1 MNINISFICV
11 PGYNLIMF
19 CIGIFMRSCNIC
31 SREVEHPAVIS
42 NFFAESDTIDRHI
55 QSWQYDLAIK
65 KAWVMKD
72 CYFQLTCSMIRMHVT
87 DSWKLAAYH
96 NIINYTTKPTKGLW
110 QYKDCRW
117 FRLPVNYHFIIMLQV
132 SFYAQQ
138 WSRKW
143 KYCPNLAC
151 FRFIFAECFLY
162 FW

>member
-42 NFFAESDTIDRHI
+42 DFFAESNTIYRRN
-55 QSWQYDLAIK
+55 QSQQYDLAIK

-96 NIINYTTKPTKGLW
+96 NIINYTTKSNKRLMKIQRFAGILGCQLIAFSSSCSKSLSMHSNEAENENIVPT
-110 QYKDCRW
+110 
-117 FRLPVNYHFIIMLQV
+117 
-132 SFYAQQ
+132 
-138 WSRKW
+138 
-143 KYCPNLAC
+143 
-151 FRFIFAECFLY
+151 
-162 FW
+162 